1 MKLRGYEEKP
11 VNKILLWIRQ
21 GKKLKNELFTLVLY
35 TICPIAYRKR
45 KIASTFSKPSDMR

>member
-35 TICPIAYRKR
+35 TICPIAYQ
-45 KIASTFSKPSDMR
+45 